1 MGAKLLPLMTVMLR
15 VKNKGSRDEIPML
28 KPLRRRKIGRSLRS
42 SNPGNNH
49 DFV

>member
-1 MGAKLLPLMTVMLR
+1 MGAKLLTVNDSYVTR
-15 VKNKGSRDEIPML
+15 KNKGSRDEIPML
-28 KPLRRRKIGRSLRS
+28 KPLRRRKIGRSLRC